1 MNDHIIEIIVKFSQ
15 NYYIFISYLL
25 REKSFFD
32 ELIYCQIC
40 EPTDYSTGFGGKY
53 GVQKD
58 RIDKSAVG
66 WEHHEKVEK
75 HESQKGFRC
84 SFFLFNLLIQNE

>member
-1 MNDHIIEIIVKFSQ
+1 
-15 NYYIFISYLL
+15 L

-84 SFFLFNLLIQNE
+84 SFFSSILFKMSKLIVISQIIRLASEVNMAFKRIE